1 MAVDRQPVE
10 AESRWWWWD
19 SPTAL
24 PTLRP
29 SPLPTF
35 THMPTVLITMTPS
48 RWPSV
53 GPSRLPTVLPT
64 TKPTIE
70 PSAWP
75 SRSPTYCPSARPTC
89 EPSVV
94 PTHMP
99 SVMPS
104 DGPSVSPSPYPTTF
118 PPTSAPTITP
128 SFSPSAVPTVIPTA
142 FPTAF
147 PTIIPSANPTAS
159 PTIFV
164 RNPGTMQYIDDAALL
179 TCSVLLVF
187 LFFCGWS
194 RFLKWDY
201 TLRGYTRVPDGP
213 VSVVRDSA
221 AGSSHQIIELGSGY
235 ASEASRSV
243 GHQQTVRLNPGVP
256 GPSPLMGCN
265 DPDPLKNLRSCD
277 STMQERDGITDTTES
292 TTKNY
297 QGSRIVNHK
306 PEDEEVQQSSAPAP
320 FVTGHSPSPQAHEN
334 QGRNEAS
341 ANRTT
346 SSSLT
351 ATSQTNTA
359 LGWAQPTSVQQS
371 STISDVPR
379 QLQQKG
385 SQSQPSLG

>member
-1 MAVDRQPVE
+1 VVSIVLNTVPAYLSRLLYLMDLFFGVMAVDRQPVE
-10 AESRWWWWD
+10 AESRWWWWWD

-70 PSAWP
+70 PSASP

-89 EPSVV
+89 EPSVVPTHMPSVV

-118 PPTSAPTITP
+118 SPTSAPTTTP
-128 SFSPSAVPTVIPTA
+128 SFSPSAVPTVVPTAFPTAFPTAVPTA

-179 TCSVLLVF
+179 TCSLLLVF

-213 VSVVRDSA
+213 VSVVHDSA

-235 ASEASRSV
+235 TSEALRSV
-243 GHQQTVRLNPGVP
+243 GHQQTVRPNPGVP
-256 GPSPLMGCN
+256 GPSPLMGCT

-277 STMQERDGITDTTES
+277 STMQERDGIMDTTES

-297 QGSRIVNHK
+297 PRI
-306 PEDEEVQQSSAPAP
+306 
-320 FVTGHSPSPQAHEN
+320 
-334 QGRNEAS
+334 
-341 ANRTT
+341 
-346 SSSLT
+346 
-351 ATSQTNTA
+351 
-359 LGWAQPTSVQQS
+359 
-371 STISDVPR
+371 
-379 QLQQKG
+379 QKC
-385 SQSQPSLG
+385 